1 MYQAYWQ
8 LERRPFEAG
17 VDTSVYYPA
26 ESHQASLLK
35 LRYTIENARGAALLT
50 GGPGLGKTLLVK
62 LLWQQLSDKFAPLV
76 HLVFPQM
83 PTADLLA
90 YLAADLTG
98 SPQDDADAGT
108 ASPRPIESSVRA
120 IERCLLENAAQGRH
134 TVIAIDEAHL
144 LEGGRTL
151 EALRLLLN
159 FESDGRPALTL
170 LLIGQPTL
178 LPTLARMPQLEAWLA
193 VKCLL
198 RPLSLEET
206 MGYVQHRLSTA
217 GAQRTIFEP
226 AAVEL
231 VHQESEGV
239 PRRINRLC
247 DLALLLGFA
256 EEHASI
262 GAAQIESVSQELAV
276 AAS

>member
-8 LERRPFEAG
+8 LQRRPFEAG
-17 VDTSVYYPA
+17 VETNVYYPA

-35 LRYTIENARGAALLT
+35 LRYTIENARGAALLV
-50 GGPGLGKTLLVK
+50 GGPGLGKTMLVK
-62 LLWQQLSDKFAPLV
+62 LLWQQLSEQFSPLV

-90 YLAADLTG
+90 YLATELAG
-98 SPQDDADAGT
+98 QSPEDAA
-108 ASPRPIESSVRA
+108 APRPIESSVRA
-120 IERCLLENAAQGRH
+120 IERSLLENAAQGRH

-159 FESDGRPALTL
+159 FEHEGRPAVTL
-170 LLIGQPTL
+170 LFVGQPTL
-178 LPTLARMPQLEAWLA
+178 LPVLARMPQLEAWLA

-206 MGYVQHRLSTA
+206 MGYVQHRLSAA

-226 AAVEL
+226 QAVEL
-231 VHQESEGV
+231 IHQDSEGV

-256 EEHASI
+256 EEHATIS
-262 GAAQIESVSQELAV
+262 AAQIESVSQELAV
-276 AAS
+276 SAS

>member
-8 LERRPFEAG
+8 LERRPFEVG

-35 LRYTIENARGAALLT
+35 LRYTIENARGAALLA

-62 LLWQQLSDKFAPLV
+62 LLWQQLSEQFAPLV

-90 YLAADLTG
+90 YLAAELPGRTTDG
-98 SPQDDADAGT
+98 AAE
-108 ASPRPIESSVRA
+108 ASPKSIESSVRA

-134 TVIAIDEAHL
+134 AVIAIDEAHL

-159 FESDGRPALTL
+159 FESDGRPAATL
-170 LLIGQPTL
+170 LFVGQPTL
-178 LPTLARMPQLEAWLA
+178 LPVLARMPQLEAWLA

-198 RPLSLEET
+198 RPLTLEET
-206 MGYVQHRLSTA
+206 MGYVQHRLSAA

-231 VHQESEGV
+231 LQEVAEGV

-256 EEHASI
+256 EEHATI
-262 GAAQIESVSQELAV
+262 GPAQIEAVSQELAV
-276 AAS
+276 AAG

>member
-1 MYQAYWQ
+1 MYQAHWQ

-35 LRYTIENARGAALLT
+35 LRYTIENARGAALLA
-50 GGPGLGKTLLVK
+50 GGPGLGKTMLVK
-62 LLWQQLSDKFAPLV
+62 LLWQQLSDQFAPLV

-83 PTADLLA
+83 PTAELLA
-90 YLAADLTG
+90 YLAAELTG
-98 SPQDDADAGT
+98 SPQDEETAG
-108 ASPRPIESSVRA
+108 APRSIESSVRS
-120 IERCLLENAAQGRH
+120 IERCVLENAAQGRH
-134 TVIAIDEAHL
+134 AVIAVDEAHL

-170 LLIGQPTL
+170 LLVGQPTL
-178 LPTLARMPQLEAWLA
+178 LPGLARMPQLEAWLA

-198 RPLSLEET
+198 RPLTLEET
-206 MGYVQHRLSTA
+206 MGYVQHRLAVA

-231 VHQESEGV
+231 VHQVSEGV
-239 PRRINRLC
+239 PRRINRVC

-256 EEHASI
+256 EEHAAI
-262 GAAQIESVSQELAV
+262 GPAQIESVSQELAV
-276 AAS
+276 SAS